1 MSKAA
6 YGNKVAVVTGAA
18 GGIGLLTAKRLIE
31 EGYTVWCVDRAPCPE
46 DLGGIAVQLDL
57 NDADGITSLAGRIV
71 AETGGVDVIVNN
83 AGYGQYGAIETV
95 PFDVGRRQMEVNFFA
110 PVRLVQLLAPSMRER
125 GGGRI
130 VNISS
135 VAGKVYSPLS
145 GWYCAS
151 KFALEGI
158 TDCLRIELKPFH
170 IGVSL
175 IEPSPI
181 RTAWSEGAK
190 ASLLEASEGTAY
202 EEFGQ
207 KAYRLLAGAT
217 GGGAASGAEA
227 VVKNIL
233 KAINAK
239 KPKPRY
245 LAGKIARLSV
255 VSKAMMGDRLFDI
268 AMNSQLK

>member
-1 MSKAA
+1 MQKAA
-6 YGNKVAVVTGAA
+6 HGNKVAVVTGAA
-18 GGIGLLTAKRLIE
+18 GGIGYLTAKKLIE
-31 EGYTVWCVDRAPCPE
+31 NGYQVWCVDRAACPD

-57 NDADGITSLAGRIV
+57 NDGPGIAALCERIV
-71 AETGGVDVIVNN
+71 AETGGVDIIVNN

-95 PFDVGRRQMEVNFFA
+95 PMEVGRRQMEVNFFA
-110 PVRLVQLLAPSMRER
+110 PVRIIQLLAPSMRER

-130 VNISS
+130 INISS

-158 TDCLRIELKPFH
+158 SDCLRIELKPFN
-170 IGVSL
+170 IKVSL

-181 RTAWSEGAK
+181 KTAWSEGAK
-190 ASLLEASEGTAY
+190 QSLLEASGGTAY
-202 EEFGQ
+202 EAFAQ

-217 GGGAASGAEA
+217 GGKAASGAQA
-227 VVKNIL
+227 VVKAIM
-233 KAINAK
+233 KAVSAK
-239 KPKPRY
+239 NPKPRY

-255 VSKAMMGDRLFDI
+255 TSKNMMGDRLFDV